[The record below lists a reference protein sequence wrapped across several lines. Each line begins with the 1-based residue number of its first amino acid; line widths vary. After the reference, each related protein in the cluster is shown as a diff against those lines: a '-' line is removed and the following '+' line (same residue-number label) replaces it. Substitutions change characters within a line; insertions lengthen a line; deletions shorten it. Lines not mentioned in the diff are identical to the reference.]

1 MATMIVSVPD
11 MISKTGTTRKSWEA
25 KVKRCKRKIPMAID
39 PEATVMAPK
48 NINRILVIS
57 RSRDRPELPLMVF
70 MVFSERSWRNVMH
83 QTRKL
88 QNCVRLRIVLTQ
100 RKLVWLQSHTI
111 LLLDGFLMSFNA
123 SWRRRDKI
131 CFHSKQFWLYYLI
144 EKCTFSNKEIG
155 NFVQNWRVKKITS
168 ERSERVIFLSLVI
181 TLFTVTCS
189 LRSLI
194 VANCGQ
200 KLKDHEW
207 AKRMSYF
214 SFTRDCAIYGH
225 SFASLT
231 RCR

>member
-39 PEATVMAPK
+39 PDATVMAPK

-168 ERSERVIFLSLVI
+168 ERSERVIFLSLVH
-181 TLFTVTCS
+181 FVHS
-189 LRSLI
+189 LSLI
-194 VANCGQ
+194 AVKNDRDKMNYYLVKIKGSQVSEAN
-200 KLKDHEW
+200 EW
-207 AKRMSYF
+207 P
-214 SFTRDCAIYGH
+214 
-225 SFASLT
+225 
-231 RCR
+231 

>member
-1 MATMIVSVPD
+1 MATMIVRVPD

-111 LLLDGFLMSFNA
+111 LLLDGFLMFFNA

-168 ERSERVIFLSLVI
+168 ERSEQDFFLSLVI
-181 TLFTVTCS
+181 ALFTVTCS
-189 LRSLI
+189 LRSLV
-194 VANCGQ
+194 VANRGQ
-200 KLKDHEW
+200 KLKDHKW
-207 AKRMSYF
+207 AKRMSD
-214 SFTRDCAIYGH
+214 RK
-225 SFASLT
+225 
-231 RCR
+231 

>member
-131 CFHSKQFWLYYLI
+131 CFHSKQFD
-144 EKCTFSNKEIG
+144 F
-155 NFVQNWRVKKITS
+155 ITS
-168 ERSERVIFLSLVI
+168 
-181 TLFTVTCS
+181 
-189 LRSLI
+189 
-194 VANCGQ
+194 
-200 KLKDHEW
+200 LKNAHFPTE
-207 AKRMSYF
+207 KMEIL
-214 SFTRDCAIYGH
+214 CKIEG
-225 SFASLT
+225 
-231 RCR
+231 

>member
-168 ERSERVIFLSLVI
+168 ERSERDFFLSLVI
-181 TLFTVTCS
+181 ALFTVTCS
-189 LRSLI
+189 LRSLV
-194 VANCGQ
+194 VAICGQ

-207 AKRMSYF
+207 AKRMSDF
-214 SFTRDCAIYGH
+214 SFTRDWTLLRQP
-225 SFASLT
+225 ST
-231 RCR
+231 

>member
-168 ERSERVIFLSLVI
+168 ERSERVIFLSLVH
-181 TLFTVTCS
+181 FVHS
-189 LRSLI
+189 LSLI
-194 VANCGQ
+194 AVKNDRDKMNYYLVKIKGSQVSEAN
-200 KLKDHEW
+200 EW
-207 AKRMSYF
+207 P
-214 SFTRDCAIYGH
+214 
-225 SFASLT
+225 
-231 RCR
+231 